1 LPSNIITINRC
12 RELEWIIPDSKMEKV
27 ISVLD
32 EYGDKFQD
40 SISSDTSSSPD
51 SQIDC
56 QASHRR

>member
-1 LPSNIITINRC
+1 MPSNIITINRC
-12 RELEWIIPDSKMEKV
+12 RELELVIPDSKMEKV
-27 ISVLD
+27 VAVLD

-56 QASHRR
+56 QVSHRR